1 MDSARNTKAP
11 LVYSMR
17 MPVKYIPVYTHT
29 VLSLGYMILDVLYNS
44 AKRAYE
50 PIMVY
55 PMLGYWLCYIN
66 IHNHSSYSDMKVPT
80 EWSTLTPPTS

>member
-1 MDSARNTKAP
+1 
-11 LVYSMR
+11 
-17 MPVKYIPVYTHT
+17 
-29 VLSLGYMILDVLYNS
+29 MILDVLYNS